1 MKKAILT
8 VMVML
13 FACVLL
19 TACSDYDEDYVYDG
33 SALVGKW
40 QEIEFDEGFYK
51 VYDFKADGTV
61 TYTYCIYGMICDT
74 EYGMTTQKYRVDDTN
89 TLVIIGNYN
98 GKEVESKINF
108 SISEDDKKLVMVE
121 NGEVINKLEPY
132 KLPYDEVSPLMGKW
146 ISVNVVD
153 GRTQTDLF
161 WFSENNECFIFPNV
175 SGKIGDDVDE
185 FKKDY
190 INSEVG
196 FIQTMLY
203 STAKEKIY
211 ICFADEAIISEESV
225 LEGKYEI
232 KDGKLIISSDG
243 EAVVELTRLDDDA
256 V

>member
-19 TACSDYDEDYVYDG
+19 TACNGYDEDYVYDG
-33 SALVGKW
+33 KALIGKW
-40 QEIEFDEGFYK
+40 QEIDFDEGFYK
-51 VYDFKADGTV
+51 VYDFKDDGTV

-74 EYGMTTQKYRVDDTN
+74 EYGMTTQKYRVDGTN
-89 TLVIIGNYN
+89 TLVIIGQYN
-98 GKEVESKINF
+98 GKDIESKINF
-108 SISEDDKKLVMVE
+108 SINEDRSKLVMVE
-121 NGEVINKLEPY
+121 SGEVVNKLEPY
-132 KLPYDEVSPLMGKW
+132 KLDYDDPSPLMGKW
-146 ISVNVVD
+146 ISVNNVE
-153 GRTQTDLF
+153 GRVQTDLF
-161 WFSENNECFIFPNV
+161 WFSKNNECFIFPNV

-185 FKKDY
+185 FKEDY
-190 INSEVG
+190 IDSEVG

-211 ICFADEAIISEESV
+211 ICFADENIISEESV
-225 LEGKYEI
+225 LEGKYEV

-243 EAVVELTRLDDDA
+243 KTVVELTRLDNDA